1 MRNVVVCLVLM
12 IGAPVWG
19 EAPPHELVASA
30 NKALAKG
37 AYDEALA
44 GYEQAA
50 KSLPD
55 SPELAYNRGVT
66 YYRKGEL
73 DKATEQFTKALLTR
87 DLSLEAKV
95 KFNLGNCAYADAL
108 KKQSDLK
115 VALERLGLAIGHYKD
130 AIEANPEDRDARANM
145 EMAQLLM
152 KDLLDKQKQEQ
163 EKQKPASQPES
174 QPASRPESQPASQ
187 PSAENQQKKQ
197 AQQQDEQKKDQ
208 QAKQEQ
214 AGKPDQQEQSKDKQG
229 AQQAVPAELRQM
241 SKEEADKLLQAVR
254 DKEQQRRAEQA
265 RLLLVRPVP
274 VEKDW

>member
-163 EKQKPASQPES
+163 EKASQPES

>member
-130 AIEANPEDRDARANM
+130 AIEANPEDQDARANM

-187 PSAENQQKKQ
+187 PSQGNQQKKQ
-197 AQQQDEQKKDQ
+197 DQQQDEQKKDQ